1 MNNQFT
7 VHLVSNASMDIFR
20 ENTMASFR
28 NQLAGPLELTGSW
41 QVALESIIFPTSIK
55 NVTSVKIKEY
65 PDDGYITDSIS
76 KVDEKKTKREIPAGI
91 YKNVF
96 DLLNAVVQDTTLQR
110 FEYIIDPVTDK
121 LTLKFAAREGIS
133 FEDEEIPSILGF
145 KLPRD
150 FIGYRHV
157 GYKMDTQLYGQDNV
171 PNEHTG
177 IYPVDIACGSQ
188 LMFLYVDIIEH
199 QYVGN
204 VKAPILKIIDT
215 ERRLK
220 NGSLTVTTPIQ
231 QKTFETPDFKP
242 LLFHN
247 IQNINVEL
255 RTGTGKIVLFLGVGK
270 LFVNPLFKRVD

>member
-1 MNNQFT
+1 MLLWTSFAKTPWPAFEINWPVLLSLQDLGKWHWNPSFFQQALKMLHPLKSKSIQMMDT
-7 VHLVSNASMDIFR
+7 LQTAS
-20 ENTMASFR
+20 
-28 NQLAGPLELTGSW
+28 LKLTR
-41 QVALESIIFPTSIK
+41 
-55 NVTSVKIKEY
+55 
-65 PDDGYITDSIS
+65 
-76 KVDEKKTKREIPAGI
+76 KKTKREIPAGI

-110 FEYIIDPVTDK
+110 FEYIIDPATDK

-247 IQNINVEL
+247 IQNIKVEL
-255 RTGTGKIVLFLGVGK
+255 RTETGKLVPFLGVGK
-270 LFVNPLFKRVD
+270 VIVNLLFKRVD